1 MKTTTQNKRTAIAAI
16 AAATTPL
23 NAPAIAPRD
32 TSAKGTAT
40 KAKKAAPKTAA
51 PKLAEKLAKT
61 AAPKTAAPKLAEKL
75 AQATAPKT
83 AATKAKVEIVV
94 TPPDQVNTRTE
105 AYKLFAE
112 IGKTNAKVYAFFDAH
127 KADIFKVV
135 GSGVQTDAANAYKK
149 FFEVNHTRGA
159 ETPLKDYPMYK
170 EFTNKLAYW
179 VKHVAKIAV
188 AKKPSSTT
196 PSNAVQA
203 YLKKH
208 AESDETVP
216 AIKAF
221 LAGSLTKAQW
231 DALKAQLDAAFSGSR
246 TRVVSKVA
254 A

>member
-1 MKTTTQNKRTAIAAI
+1 MKTTTQNKRTAVAAI
-16 AAATTPL
+16 VAATTPL

-32 TSAKGTAT
+32 TSAKGAAT
-40 KAKKAAPKTAA
+40 KAKK
-51 PKLAEKLAKT
+51 

-94 TPPDQVNTRTE
+94 TPPNQVNTRTE

-112 IGKTNAKVYAFFDAH
+112 IGKTNVKIYAFFDAH
-127 KADIFKVV
+127 KTDIFKVV

>member
-1 MKTTTQNKRTAIAAI
+1 MKTTTQNKRTAVAAI
-16 AAATTPL
+16 VAATTPL

-32 TSAKGTAT
+32 TSKKGTAT
-40 KAKKAAPKTAA
+40 KATKATKATNATKATKATATPAA
-51 PKLAEKLAKT
+51 PKLAEKLAR
-61 AAPKTAAPKLAEKL
+61 
-75 AQATAPKT
+75 ATAPKT

-94 TPPDQVNTRTE
+94 TQPSEVNTRTE

-112 IGKTNAKVYAFFDAH
+112 IGKTNEKIYAFFDAH
-127 KADIFKVV
+127 KVDIFKTVE
-135 GSGVQTDAANAYKK
+135 SGVQTDAANAYKK

-159 ETPLKDYPMYK
+159 ATPLKDYPMYK

-208 AESDETVP
+208 AESDETLP

-221 LAGSLTKAQW
+221 IAGSLTKAQW

>member
-1 MKTTTQNKRTAIAAI
+1 MKTTPQNKHTALAAI
-16 AAATTPL
+16 VAATTPL
-23 NAPAIAPRD
+23 DAPAVAPRD
-32 TSAKGTAT
+32 TSAKGAAT
-40 KAKKAAPKTAA
+40 KVTKGAVPN
-51 PKLAEKLAKT
+51 
-61 AAPKTAAPKLAEKL
+61 LAEKL
-75 AQATAPKT
+75 AQATIPKT
-83 AATKAKVEIVV
+83 EATKAKVKIVI

-105 AYKLFAE
+105 VYKLFAE
-112 IGKTNAKVYAFFDAH
+112 IGKTNVKIYAFFDAH

-135 GSGVQTDAANAYKK
+135 ESGIQTDAANAYKK

-159 ETPLKDYPMYK
+159 ATPLKDYPMYK

-188 AKKPSSTT
+188 VKKPSSTT

-203 YLKKH
+203 YLNKH
-208 AESDETVP
+208 AESDETLP

-231 DALKAQLDAAFSGSR
+231 GALKAQLDTAFAVSR
-246 TRVVSKVA
+246 TRGASKGA